1 MDGLSIKLSQQVHEL
16 SLISIFQKY
25 PDMLPQKVQDFRL
38 WQERNSTPGAPATAP
53 PPSPP
58 NPPPPSPED
67 ISSTLVAPPPP
78 ALVDHPSACKKSK
91 KARKVKYPLDPKKP
105 ATVFFLFFHSLK
117 AEVQVHLFSLD
128 VNHIFQPGDGR
139 QARDV
144 LQGGDGRVGE
154 GLEQL
159 QRQRK
164 VSVSGET
171 QATDG

>member
-1 MDGLSIKLSQQVHEL
+1 
-16 SLISIFQKY
+16 
-25 PDMLPQKVQDFRL
+25 MLPQKVQDFRL

-78 ALVDHPSACKKSK
+78 ALVDHPSAGKKSK

-117 AEVQVHLFSLD
+117 AEVQVRLFSLA
-128 VNHIFQPGDGR
+128 N
-139 QARDV
+139 
-144 LQGGDGRVGE
+144 
-154 GLEQL
+154 
-159 QRQRK
+159 K
-164 VSVSGET
+164 
-171 QATDG
+171 